1 MAYDRMDP
9 QENPNRTGGYIF
21 LLLGLVAFACFTYT
35 FFDNKDNEDFFYLT
49 NTVNGVSSYEY
60 CPKTVIG
67 MFIGGLLV
75 SLLFAWLGIKLIR
88 GDIPTRKELFPE
100 KKKESSGFDWT
111 GFIFLMIGVVSFA
124 IPTYFL
130 FEKGG
135 DDDFYYVTTTVNGIQ
150 TVDYNPGFVI
160 AMFIFCY
167 LFAIAFLILGIY
179 MMRKKGSW
187 ATSSTTVVLIDTSPS
202 GRSHRPTTEEKR
214 QASFLPKLSIIIGSV
229 LILIGGSLLYWDRTS
244 IKTYIKTEAKVL
256 GVVRKQVHSGSK
268 SSNSYYA
275 KLEYEVE
282 GKRYQSQISVSS
294 FFNDEQITVYCNPS
308 NPIRCRTNTEYVLW
322 YIVLFLCGGMF
333 LFGGIF
339 LKYRIGK
346 GDFHVVTRR
355 D

>member
-160 AMFIFCY
+160 AMFIC
-167 LFAIAFLILGIY
+167 
-179 MMRKKGSW
+179 
-187 ATSSTTVVLIDTSPS
+187 
-202 GRSHRPTTEEKR
+202 
-214 QASFLPKLSIIIGSV
+214 Q
-229 LILIGGSLLYWDRTS
+229 
-244 IKTYIKTEAKVL
+244 
-256 GVVRKQVHSGSK
+256 
-268 SSNSYYA
+268 
-275 KLEYEVE
+275 
-282 GKRYQSQISVSS
+282 
-294 FFNDEQITVYCNPS
+294 
-308 NPIRCRTNTEYVLW
+308 
-322 YIVLFLCGGMF
+322 
-333 LFGGIF
+333 
-339 LKYRIGK
+339 
-346 GDFHVVTRR
+346 
-355 D
+355 